1 MKASKQVAVDDAP
14 RVKIVD
20 GNEGESALLI
30 NRGPDSV
37 YVGGDDVTAANGVE
51 VKINEGVE
59 VRLGDRNDD
68 TYGIC
73 AATDTATVHC
83 LVE

>member
-37 YVGGDDVTAANGVE
+37 YVGWA
-51 VKINEGVE
+51 
-59 VRLGDRNDD
+59 
-68 TYGIC
+68 
-73 AATDTATVHC
+73 TATTTPTASAPRLTRPPSTVWSSSRGP
-83 LVE
+83 LAR